1 MKLIT
6 DVAYGTHP
14 RQKLDWYLPDST
26 GFPLMVYIHGGGL
39 EGGRKEEMTAA
50 GTQLAEA
57 GIGFVSVEYRL
68 YPDAKYPEFI
78 EDAAQAVAWVKAH
91 RAEYG
96 AGNALYVGGS
106 SAGGYLSMMLCFDP
120 QWLAPYG
127 IDPADITGWIHDAG
141 QPTTHFNVLRERGV
155 DTRRL
160 IVDEAAPLYHIGT
173 AKRLAPMLFI
183 VSDNDMENRLEQTT
197 LVLST
202 LKHFRYDESRIQL
215 KVMHGGHCHYVVI
228 PKEDGT
234 NAFADIVQE
243 YITK

>member
-1 MKLIT
+1 MKRIT
-6 DVAYGTHP
+6 DIAYGAHP
-14 RQKLDWYLPDST
+14 RQKLDWYLPEST
-26 GFPLMVYIHGGGL
+26 DFPLMVYIHGGGL
-39 EGGRKEEMTAA
+39 ENGCKEEMTVA
-50 GTQLAEA
+50 GTQLAAA

-78 EDAAQAVAWVKAH
+78 EDAAKAVAWVHAH

-96 AGNALYVGGS
+96 AGEALYVGGS

-127 IDPADITGWIHDAG
+127 IDPTDITGWIHDAG

-160 IVDEAAPLYHIGT
+160 VVDEAAPLYHIGC
-173 AKRLAPMLFI
+173 AEQIAPMLFI
-183 VSDNDMENRLEQTT
+183 VSDNDMENRWEQTM

-202 LKHFRYDESRIQL
+202 LKHFRYDPSRIQL
-215 KVMHGGHCHYVVI
+215 KVMHGSHCHYVVI
-228 PKEDGT
+228 PKEDGGST
-234 NAFADIVQE
+234 FADIVQE
-243 YITK
+243 YITR